1 MAMNEDCCAM
11 QLIDHNSVF
20 NDAGFNRFAEKV
32 KLADH
37 GLSYAVVAIMG
48 PQSSGKS
55 TLMNHLFHTNFR
67 EMDADEGRNQTTKG
81 VWLAKCVGIQ
91 PFTIAM
97 DLEGTDGS
105 ERGQDDIAFE
115 KQSALFALA
124 ISDVV
129 IINMWCHDIG
139 RENASNKPLLRT
151 VFEVM
156 MRIHILYKRT
166 LLFVLRDKTKTPL
179 ERLKNKLE
187 EDMHKIW
194 DGVQKPQAHE
204 STLLTDIFN
213 VQVVALP
220 NYESE
225 EEIFKKEVGQLRQR
239 FPRYTSQGGL
249 ASDRIPASAFSFSA
263 QDIWNVIKENRD
275 LDLPNHK
282 VMVATVRCK
291 EIAAEKFNQLM
302 QNKDWLAWVEA
313 AKTSPVPGFGEKL
326 TSILNTYLSE
336 YDKEAMYFDEGVRN
350 ERKEELQLKA
360 LDSVHAT
367 YTTMLSKVLEEFKV
381 RLEKSLK
388 EGSFD
393 SSVSASCIVSSV
405 REFDQG
411 CKDATIQ
418 NANWDS
424 SSIREKLVCDIDA
437 YALRVHDVK
446 LSELKD
452 KCEKKLS
459 TSLTKQV
466 EAHLEDGRE
475 NVWAS
480 IRSIL
485 HHQTEEAVSTLST
498 EIVAFNVD
506 NKSIAK
512 MEQDLRA
519 CARNVVEKIVRD
531 KTEDQILTLM
541 KHRFEKVLYFDSNN
555 NSRDLRKKK
564 VIKAATED
572 ALSASLKVLSVMA
585 AICLD
590 DGTPNNTEKSLFSSL
605 IDRIKDPLASDTW
618 EGVSLKDTLITPVAC
633 KSLWEKFI
641 QEILSVRED
650 SRRHWKRKLA
660 KTLGIVG
667 INIISLALSGI
678 PLYS

>member
-1 MAMNEDCCAM
+1 MAMKEDCCAM
-11 QLIDHNSVF
+11 QLIDHNSEF
-20 NDAGFNRFAEKV
+20 NAAGFNRFTEKV

-67 EMDADEGRNQTTKG
+67 EMDAYQGRNQTTKG

-124 ISDVV
+124 ISDIV

-151 VFEVM
+151 
-156 MRIHILYKRT
+156 
-166 LLFVLRDKTKTPL
+166 
-179 ERLKNKLE
+179 
-187 EDMHKIW
+187 IW

-204 STLLTDIFN
+204 STLLNDIFN

-225 EEIFKKEVGQLRQR
+225 EEIFKEEVGQLRQR
-239 FPRYTSQGGL
+239 FPSYTSQGGL

-360 LDSVHAT
+360 LESVHVT
-367 YTTMLSKVLEEFKV
+367 YTTMLGHLSSKVLEEFKV

-393 SSVSASCIVSSV
+393 SSVSASCIVSSM

-411 CKDATIQ
+411 CKDATMQ

-424 SSIREKLVCDIDA
+424 SSIRKILVCDIDA
-437 YALRVHDVK
+437 HALRVHDVK

-452 KCEKKLS
+452 KCEKQLS

-466 EAHLEDGRE
+466 EAHLEDGIE
-475 NVWAS
+475 DVWAS
-480 IRSIL
+480 IRSVL
-485 HHQTEEAVSTLST
+485 HHHTEEAVSMLST

-531 KTEDQILTLM
+531 KTGSNFDAHETPVGNL
-541 KHRFEKVLYFDSNN
+541 FEIVFFYDRDNN
-555 NSRDLRKKK
+555 PRAWTKKK
-564 VIKAATED
+564 VVRAATKD
-572 ALSASLKVLSVMA
+572 AYSASLKVLSVMA

-590 DGTPNNTEKSLFSSL
+590 DGTPNNIEKSLFSSL
-605 IDRIKDPLASDTW
+605 MDETKAAKDPLGSSTW
-618 EGVSLKDTLITPVAC
+618 EGVSPKDTVITPVRC
-633 KSLWEKFI
+633 KSLWENFKLETRNHVT
-641 QEILSVRED
+641 QATSARD
-650 SRRHWKRKLA
+650 TAKKHWLA
-660 KTLGIVG
+660 KFAIALTAGVASAIVG
-667 INIISLALSGI
+667 APIAEAL
-678 PLYS
+678 